1 MLQSQAAGKVHL
13 WLGIAFPTWQGLEYG
28 SYGSF
33 AAAEPEEGH
42 AMMTDSAQAIQQAAL
57 SQGFKPQQQPSGTIL
72 PALGSSGQA
81 NTQPLVIWP

>member
-1 MLQSQAAGKVHL
+1 MSQHQLMSEAYSRLSLSQSQAAGKVHL

-57 SQGFKPQQQPSGTIL
+57 SQGFKPQQQPSG
-72 PALGSSGQA
+72 A
-81 NTQPLVIWP
+81 